1 MFFFKRKSAA
11 DSVAGIASPDRIT
24 FANPAPLHRSE
35 GYLQGQLLVSTPL
48 VTGSCFHQSVIYLF
62 AHTAEGAMGV
72 IINQPLETA
81 HTQSLLDEGDLAAQ
95 AIAQDIGIYYG
106 GPVDRGRGFVIHTS
120 DYSSEHSLFSSPT
133 LAVSAHASILRDM
146 IAGTGP
152 RKSLLCVGYAGWSAG
167 QLEQELEEN
176 SWITVPATPDII
188 FEPYDDMKWN
198 MASRSLGIDMNFY
211 SHSVGHA

>member
-1 MFFFKRKSAA
+1 MFFFKRKSLDHSLSSATH
-11 DSVAGIASPDRIT
+11 DPIA
-24 FANPAPLHRSE
+24 FARPAPLHRSE

-81 HTQSLLDEGDLAAQ
+81 HTQSLLDEGDLAAK
-95 AIAQDIGIYYG
+95 AISQDIGIYYG
-106 GPVDRGRGFVIHTS
+106 GPVDRGRGFVIHTT
-120 DYSSEHSLFSSPT
+120 DYRSEHSLFTTPT
-133 LAVSAHASILRDM
+133 LAVSAHASILRD
-146 IAGTGP
+146 IVAGTGP
-152 RKSLLCVGYAGWSAG
+152 KQSILCVGYAGWSAG

-176 SWITVPATPDII
+176 SWITVPASPDII
-188 FEPYDDMKWN
+188 FEPDDDLKWS